1 MKGSAALEVSSR
13 MERPLRTIHAKA
25 RIARGWSLGFY
36 IAGVAALTAGLL
48 IGGIVALATG
58 SAAGFTVAA
67 VIAGAGIATG
77 ALGLSESRRFT
88 RRAKRLESTI
98 SEQRLFSLAEKNGGT
113 LRVVDVA
120 RGLRVMSA
128 EAEALLD
135 HLVDEVHVSMQV
147 TDDGEIHYV
156 FRELTDASGP
166 RVRVASGELEAVEGV
181 SAGNEALTDELSD

>member
-1 MKGSAALEVSSR
+1 

-77 ALGLSESRRFT
+77 ALGLWESRRFT

-156 FRELTDASGP
+156 FRELTDALGP
-166 RVRVASGELEAVEGV
+166 RVRVASGEPRATEGV
-181 SAGNEALTDELSD
+181 SAGNEVLTDELSD